1 MKAQSHTTSLC
12 VIMLFTAIE
21 IGGCPDTHDRS
32 DAGAM
37 VEVGTTVDSQVPDH
51 ASPPPCEIEGW
62 SVAEW
67 PEHPSERVRG
77 CVCPEGTIPGIGFF
91 APAPLALEHGPF
103 AICIPR
109 RSAVWSIG
117 LCPNGEVLHR
127 TQGDTSRAYGVDF
140 RAEDPRTH
148 DGCTT
153 AEACLFAER
162 QLPEALRGGCLYSD
176 YTIAE
181 TATIRRVDDCAALQE
196 ENLCGIDCPCGDADT
211 RDRCWGVSEV
221 NPVGLCAS
229 MVPCAEGPSPGG
241 LVCMA
246 VAGQP
251 EAVCD
256 IEDAP
261 YVGRYV
267 EPEIC
272 EAYLSHSTAAWV
284 CDFVVWC

>member
-1 MKAQSHTTSLC
+1 MLLSL
-12 VIMLFTAIE
+12 LLAAI
-21 IGGCPDTHDRS
+21 GSVGCPDTHDRG
-32 DAGAM
+32 DADAR
-37 VEVGTTVDSQVPDH
+37 VDVGTTPDSQVSDH
-51 ASPPPCEIEGW
+51 ASPPTCEIEGW

-77 CVCPEGTIPGIGFF
+77 CVCPAGTIPGIGFF

-103 AICIPR
+103 AICIPQ
-109 RSAVWSIG
+109 RSREASIG

-148 DGCTT
+148 AGCTT

-162 QLPEALRGGCLYSD
+162 QLPVELRSGCLYAD
-176 YTIAE
+176 YTVAE
-181 TATIRRVDDCAALQE
+181 TGHIRGVEDCGSLQE
-196 ENLCGIDCPCGDADT
+196 RGLCGIDCPCGDIEF
-211 RDRCWGVSEV
+211 REHCWGVSEA
-221 NPVGLCAS
+221 NPIGVCSS
-229 MVPCAEGPSPGG
+229 MAPCVEGPSPTH
-241 LVCMA
+241 LVCMG

-261 YVGRYV
+261 YVGQYV

-284 CDFVVWC
+284 CDFAFWC